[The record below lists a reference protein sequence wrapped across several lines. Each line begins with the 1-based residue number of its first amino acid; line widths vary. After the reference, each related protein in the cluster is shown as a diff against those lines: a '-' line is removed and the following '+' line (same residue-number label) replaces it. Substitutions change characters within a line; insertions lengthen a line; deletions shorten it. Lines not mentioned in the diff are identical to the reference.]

1 VEIASSIGDAELSV
15 GVDKSGESSLS
26 LGTGAQN
33 TLAALVVNNV
43 AGRNQVANGINIVGG
58 TLTVGSATPNV
69 AIVSGG
75 AGAVA
80 SQSNTIG
87 QYRGTPINAPQPVAI
102 AIGAASA
109 ASDGSSAAVA
119 GGLGIAG
126 SQLQII
132 PIP

>member
-1 VEIASSIGDAELSV
+1 
-15 GVDKSGESSLS
+15 
-26 LGTGAQN
+26 
-33 TLAALVVNNV
+33 VVNNV

-80 SQSNTIG
+80 SQTNIIS

-109 ASDGSSAAVA
+109 ASDGSSAATSA
-119 GGLGIAG
+119 GIGIAG
-126 SQLQII
+126 NQLQII
-132 PIP
+132 TLP